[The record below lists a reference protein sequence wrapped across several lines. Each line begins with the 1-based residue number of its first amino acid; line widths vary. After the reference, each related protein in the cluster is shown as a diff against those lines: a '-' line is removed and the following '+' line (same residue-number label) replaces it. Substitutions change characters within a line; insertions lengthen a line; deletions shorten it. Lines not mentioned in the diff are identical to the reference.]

1 MPYTVVL
8 LNERSKDRLG
18 FGRGRLLSVALLA
31 SMTLLLVGRRCT
43 FGFVPGPN
51 CKDGL
56 AGVPSTALDSRRSLL
71 VSTGLTAALPAV
83 PAQADELFKDNLAG
97 YSFKYPNGLQKS
109 NNKVFTVFLRD
120 IIEPLES
127 LGVKVTPTKRKSL
140 DEIGDA
146 QAVAKKLVADTIPT
160 GAPSEIIS
168 AKSKTDVQGRRYDI
182 VEFRYQWFFDEET
195 AQQLR
200 RDRFQLHQK
209 ALIQIDKKKQYL
221 LLISIEENRWDIKSD
236 QMSEAI
242 DTWKL
247 L

>member
-1 MPYTVVL
+1 MSHKVL
-8 LNERSKDRLG
+8 RNERSKDRLG
-18 FGRGRLLSVALLA
+18 FGRCRLPVLAVLTSMIFLLLA
-31 SMTLLLVGRRCT
+31 RNHA

-51 CKDGL
+51 NKESL
-56 AGVPSTALDSRRSLL
+56 TSVPSAAVDGRRSLL
-71 VSTGLTAALPAV
+71 VGTGLTAALPAV
-83 PAQADELFKDNLAG
+83 PAQADELYKDNLQG
-97 YSFKYPNGLQKS
+97 FSFKYPNGLQKS

-146 QAVAKKLVADTIPT
+146 QEVAKKLVADTIPT
-160 GAPSEIIS
+160 GAPNEIIS
-168 AKSKTDVQGRRYDI
+168 AKSKEDVLGRRYDI

-195 AQQLR
+195 AKNLR

-221 LLISIEENRWDIKSD
+221 LLYSIEENRWNIKSD
-236 QMSEAI
+236 QMQEAI

>member
-1 MPYTVVL
+1 
-8 LNERSKDRLG
+8 
-18 FGRGRLLSVALLA
+18 
-31 SMTLLLVGRRCT
+31 
-43 FGFVPGPN
+43 
-51 CKDGL
+51 
-56 AGVPSTALDSRRSLL
+56 
-71 VSTGLTAALPAV
+71 LPAV
-83 PAQADELFKDNLAG
+83 PAQADEIYKDNLQG
-97 YSFKYPNGLQKS
+97 FSFRYTNGLQKS

-140 DEIGDA
+140 DDVGDA
-146 QAVAKKLVADTIPT
+146 MVVAKKLVEDTIPT

-168 AKSKTDVQGRRYDI
+168 AKSKEDLLGRRYDVI
-182 VEFRYQWFFDEET
+182 EFCYQWFFDEET
-195 AQQLR
+195 RTQVR

-209 ALIQIDKKKQYL
+209 ALIQIEKKKQYVL
-221 LLISIEENRWDIKSD
+221 LLSIEENRWNIKSD

>member
-1 MPYTVVL
+1 M
-8 LNERSKDRLG
+8 
-18 FGRGRLLSVALLA
+18 LA
-31 SMTLLLVGRRCT
+31 SMTLLLVGRHHT
-43 FGFVPGPN
+43 FGFVCGPHS
-51 CKDGL
+51 KDGWS
-56 AGVPSTALDSRRSLL
+56 GVPSTALEGRRSLL
-71 VSTGLTAALPAV
+71 VSTGLTVALPAV
-83 PAQADELFKDNLAG
+83 PAQADEIYKDNLQG
-97 YSFKYPNGLQKS
+97 FSFRYTNGLQKS

-140 DEIGDA
+140 DDVGDA
-146 QAVAKKLVADTIPT
+146 MVVAKKLVEDTIPT

-168 AKSKTDVQGRRYDI
+168 AKSKTDVLGRRYDI
-182 VEFRYQWFFDEET
+182 IEFRYQWFFDEET
-195 AQQLR
+195 AKQVR

-221 LLISIEENRWDIKSD
+221 LLISIEENRWNIKSD
-236 QMSEAI
+236 QMCEAI

>member
-1 MPYTVVL
+1 MP
-8 LNERSKDRLG
+8 
-18 FGRGRLLSVALLA
+18 ALAVLA
-31 SMTLLLVGRRCT
+31 SVTLLFVGRHRA
-43 FGFVPGPN
+43 FGFVPCPN
-51 CKDGL
+51 NKDGL
-56 AGVPSTALDSRRSLL
+56 AEVPSTALDSRRSLL
-71 VSTGLTAALPAV
+71 VGTGLTAALPAM
-83 PAQADELFKDNLAG
+83 PALADELYRDNLQG

-109 NNKVFTVFLRD
+109 NNKVFSVFLRD

-160 GAPSEIIS
+160 GAPSEVIK
-168 AKSKTDVQGRRYDI
+168 ATTKTDAQGRRYDI